1 MNDRNALII
10 VDLQN
15 DFLPGGALAVPDGNK
30 IIPVL
35 NEYISIFKNHNLP
48 IIATRDWHPRITKHF
63 KQYGGLWP
71 PHCIQ
76 NTRGAQFHPDL
87 HFPSDTIIIS
97 AGMGEDQDGYSGF
110 EGIDLSGK
118 PLINVLKDR
127 QISHLS
133 IGGLATDYCVKATV
147 IQAIKFGFIV
157 NLLTDAIMGINIQ
170 LFDSQKA
177 INEMVNQGANLTTID
192 TITF

>member
-15 DFLPGGALAVPDGNK
+15 DFLPGGALAVPNGQK

-35 NEYISIFKNHNLP
+35 NEYISLFKNRHLP

-76 NTRGAQFHPDL
+76 NTWGAQFHPDL
-87 HFPSDTIIIS
+87 HLSSDTIIIS
-97 AGMGEDQDGYSGF
+97 AGTTEDQEGYSGF
-110 EGIDLSGK
+110 EGADHSGK
-118 PLINVLKDR
+118 PLINVLEDM
-127 QISHLS
+127 QISHLF

-147 IQAIKFGFIV
+147 IQAVKFGFKV

-170 LFDSQKA
+170 PSDSQKA
-177 INEMVNQGANLTTID
+177 IDEMVSMGADLSTID
-192 TITF
+192 TITL